1 MKSVK
6 IPSGAAAKGA
16 AAGLAG
22 AAGVLLVIKLAWWVL
37 APLHP
42 LVVVYI
48 VAHAVVK
55 LYATAANARARVLF
69 KQIEA
74 RRGRRDGA

>member
-6 IPSGAAAKGA
+6 IPGGIAAKGV

-37 APLHP
+37 SPMQPVLLAF
-42 LVVVYI
+42 VI
-48 VAHAVVK
+48 GHAVVK
-55 LYATAANARARVLF
+55 LYTAVAKARARVLHA
-69 KQIEA
+69 QTEA
-74 RRGRRDGA
+74 RRGHRG